1 METVK
6 VFIRFRANEKGDL
19 APWQVSNTSVQYQ
32 DASHVYSF
40 DQVFT
45 ADTGQE
51 QVFAVSCETR
61 IRSL

>member
-19 APWQVSNTSVQYQ
+19 APWQVSNTAVQYL
-32 DASHVYSF
+32 DAAHVYSF

-51 QVFAVSCETR
+51 EVFSVSSEAL